1 MTAVIAEHEVDLGSG
16 GKMTIKIK
24 RSKCGKGVVVS
35 QIRTING
42 KRSVS
47 CSGSCDGG
55 PTISWSCPDGTDCSL
70 DCTSGSPVGGCS

>member
-1 MTAVIAEHEVDLGSG
+1 
-16 GKMTIKIK
+16 
-24 RSKCGKGVVVS
+24 VVVS